1 MKATISMKIDK
12 DIADELV
19 AIDILYIDDEGHYR
33 IGLQDDTIVDSLID
47 L

>member
-1 MKATISMKIDK
+1 MKVTISMKIDK

-19 AIDILYIDDEGHYR
+19 AVDILYIDEEGHYR